1 MTFTIDNEGNLNT
14 DTRTICALVA
24 LISVI
29 RVMGKFGNFTGGDD
43 LISQL
48 MNLYGLKG
56 VG

>member
-14 DTRTICALVA
+14 DTRTICALVG

-29 RVMGKFGNFTGGDD
+29 RLMGIFGNFTGGDD

-48 MNLYGLKG
+48 MNLYCLKG